1 MKKFTLIKI
10 AVIALILLLTAF
22 VHTTFAQIPYDKKL
36 HIGAGVVVSS
46 WGTFAANS
54 CGYNPEQCAALGLA
68 TARGAGVAKEL
79 ADGLGFGTMDIKD
92 LRATMYGGLI
102 GTAVSYAR
110 LKIFKK
116 KVYFASINRTPVVGV
131 TIKF

>member
-1 MKKFTLIKI
+1 MKKFTLIRI

-36 HIGAGVVVSS
+36 HIGAGIVLSS

-54 CGYNPEQCAALGLA
+54 CGYNPEQCAVFGLA
-68 TARGAGVAKEL
+68 TAWGAGVAKEL

-102 GTAVSYAR
+102 GTAVSYAG

-116 KVYFASINRTPVVGV
+116 KVYFASINRTPVIGV